1 MNHTRAEVEA
11 AVRAAFPYSDAT
23 TILSVVDL
31 YGTEPHERER
41 ERVQLAIVAL
51 SRGSEKLLEFVQTAK
66 TDYRD
71 ILCWAENGPLSES
84 ESQRQQELVR
94 GLLEKWARNSSSAKN
109 GPGR

>member
-1 MNHTRAEVEA
+1 MT
-11 AVRAAFPYSDAT
+11 AAFPHSDAAA
-23 TILSVVDL
+23 ILGVIDL

-51 SRGSEKLLEFVQTAK
+51 SHGSEEKLLEFIQTAK

-84 ESQRQQELVR
+84 EGQRQQERVR
-94 GLLEKWARNSSSAKN
+94 GLLEKWGKK
-109 GPGR
+109 

>member
-11 AVRAAFPYSDAT
+11 AVRAAFPHSDAAT
-23 TILSVVDL
+23 VLSVVDL

-51 SRGSEKLLEFVQTAK
+51 SQGSEEKLLEFVRTAK

-71 ILCWAENGPLSES
+71 ILCWAENGPLSVS
-84 ESQRQQELVR
+84 EGQRQQELVR
-94 GLLEKWARNSSSAKN
+94 GLLDRWGKK
-109 GPGR
+109 